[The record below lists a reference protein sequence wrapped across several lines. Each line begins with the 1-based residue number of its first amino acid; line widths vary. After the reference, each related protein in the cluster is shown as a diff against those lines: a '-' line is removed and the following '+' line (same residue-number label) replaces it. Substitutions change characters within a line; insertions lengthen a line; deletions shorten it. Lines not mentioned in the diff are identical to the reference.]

1 MKLELPQNLPDTAGV
16 RAMLEILGQADLDCT
31 VSLGRVCGSRFAAVV
46 LGDSLEVY
54 SLTLEPNELEHASL
68 ARVKALAFV
77 EELRL
82 SKLVV

>member
-16 RAMLEILGQADLDCT
+16 RAMLEILGQANLDCT
-31 VSLGRVCGSRFAAVV
+31 VSFGRVCGSRFAAVV
-46 LGDSLEVY
+46 LGDSLVVY

-82 SKLVV
+82 SQLVV